1 MPILLLDRDTSEKIA
16 AGEVVERPLSVVK
29 ELVEN
34 SIDAGSTTL
43 AVDLED
49 GGTSVIRVL
58 DDGSGMTREELE
70 LAVCR
75 FATSKIRSFD
85 DLEQLVTLGF
95 RGEALPS
102 IAAVS
107 KLDITSRPH
116 DAEYGHKIVLEGGQR
131 KAIRE
136 AAAEKGTF
144 IEVSQLFFNTP
155 ARKKFQK
162 SPSQET
168 AQITHFLSRM
178 ALAYR
183 NLHFTLSANKKPV
196 FNFPPAASERERL
209 MELWRLNEGEDLQEV
224 QYEKKSL
231 LIRGF
236 FCNPCHTKGNRMEM
250 ITFVNGRLIKSPLLH
265 QAIQEGYHPFIPDRK
280 FPQSLLF
287 LEIPGSEVDVN
298 VHPSKVEIRF
308 ASPGHIFK
316 EVRDVVAG
324 TVRKFSTAVPDRI
337 SPFSL
342 PVKSSHSTYMQYPAF
357 DSRTGEVR
365 EPEEQKPPGSIQVFD
380 DSLLSIRPEPLVSAT
395 QREIQRPEMTA
406 DSTFFPLAQFFNTYI
421 VGEMNGEM
429 IIVDQHAA
437 HERVTYERLINRGAQ
452 SSTSLQGLL
461 FSEVLELSEL
471 ESTLLMEKLQ
481 LFAAYGVELEHF
493 GGNSF
498 RIRAIPPFISEKDAG
513 EFIREVLGDLL
524 EGRERE
530 GIDLA
535 ETLRK
540 LMACHG
546 SIQAGQRLTP
556 EEMTALMGSLLTC
569 EDPLHCPHGRPT
581 VLKLGKVE
589 LEKLFKRRI

>member
-1 MPILLLDRDTSEKIA
+1 MPIVILDRDTSEKIA

-34 SIDAGSTTL
+34 AIDAGSTSL

-49 GGTSVIRVL
+49 GGSSVIRVI
-58 DDGSGMTREELE
+58 DDGCGMTRDELE

-85 DLEQLVTLGF
+85 DLEQLATLGF

-107 KLDITSRPH
+107 TMAITSRPH
-116 DAEYGHKIVLEGGQR
+116 DAEYGHRIVLEGGHR
-131 KAIRE
+131 KSLKE

-183 NLHFTLSANKKPV
+183 NLHFTLSANKKSV

-209 MELWRLNEGEDLQEV
+209 MELWRLKDGEDLQEV
-224 QYEKKSL
+224 CFEKRSL
-231 LIRGF
+231 IIRGF
-236 FCNPCHTKGNRMEM
+236 FCSPSHTKANRLEI
-250 ITFVNGRLIKSPLLH
+250 ITFVNGRLIKSPLLN
-265 QAIQEGYHPFIPDRK
+265 QAIQEGYNPFIPDRK
-280 FPQSLLF
+280 FPQALLF
-287 LEIPGSEVDVN
+287 LEIPGSEIDVN

-308 ASPGHIFK
+308 ASSSQVFR

-324 TVRKFSTAVPDRI
+324 TVRKFSTAVPNVS

-342 PVKSSHSTYMQYPAF
+342 PLQPSHIQSRGYPSF
-357 DSRTGEVR
+357 NPRTGEVR
-365 EPEEQKPPGSIQVFD
+365 ESEEMNLPGFSPTGNDYLPASAPDSIGYMAK
-380 DSLLSIRPEPLVSAT
+380 SEPHGDGGE
-395 QREIQRPEMTA
+395 RDRF
-406 DSTFFPLAQFFNTYI
+406 FFPLSQIFNTYI
-421 VGEMNGEM
+421 VGEMNGEL

-437 HERVTYERLINRGAQ
+437 HERITYERLIQREAQ

-461 FSEVLELSEL
+461 FSEVLELSEM
-471 ESTLLMEKLQ
+471 ESTMLLERLP

-498 RIRAIPPFISEKDAG
+498 RIRAIPSFINEKDAG
-513 EFIREVLGDLL
+513 EFIREVLADLL

-530 GIDLA
+530 GGGMN
-535 ETLRK
+535 ENLRK

-556 EEMTALMGSLLTC
+556 EEMTALMSSLLTC
-569 EDPLHCPHGRPT
+569 NDPLHCPHGRPT
-581 VLKLGKVE
+581 MARFGKAE